1 MSNSSKSRLTLL
13 SVLAILSFSTFAA
26 TFAYAAPPGTT
37 AKDWQFP
44 DGNSWA
50 WNYSPETSI
59 NKNTAGN
66 LEVKWI
72 YPLEGKAAAATGMA
86 YIQSQNGGE
95 GSTTPPI
102 VVGGNVFVTTNYMR
116 TYSINAQTG
125 KLNWKYDYSVNLTDV
140 QKRLPVKISTPP
152 HMHGFR
158 YWEKG
163 NALLMNG
170 LDCGIYGVDA
180 TTGKQTYNI
189 NGLCKD
195 IPGNLYNYYSYAGF
209 SAVSSQA
216 SIGVYDKGGIFVVV
230 LPGGMHSTMYAGDAR
245 HVTLG
250 VSVDT
255 KQIVWRLFSFP
266 PHGVPTKDWALQECD
281 VGFFKGTIPCS
292 EVKAKAP
299 GNLEWDW
306 AQPNE
311 APNIYGGVTANWGQ
325 TIVDEDTG
333 IIYTQTGNQGPY
345 TYVGTTP
352 GPRLYGSTIMAIDAA
367 TGKRIWWSQPF
378 PRDPY
383 DYDCNWSGV
392 LAEVPGLGKVYM
404 KGCKEGMLNVMDAKT
419 GKSVWMKDVIQD
431 MVDSGSI
438 TTSALKEPNQGGNR
452 YHWTDIFSTYDIREL
467 KSPDNSN
474 YCGRPC
480 PVFPAWSNGIFGT
493 DMTYNPDSNTLFHY
507 AIGLQTQILK
517 SPEPVI
523 GQSVSQT
530 KGYPVLNATI
540 MARDAVTGKVKWTYF
555 YRDQQRA
562 SMLTTPDLLITGF
575 SDGHMR
581 VFDQGTGKI
590 LNDVNV
596 GSDMHVGITTGQDS
610 AGNQLIFTIL
620 GSGPGQTSIRPTTSG
635 TVVAIGLSKA
645 PAQGQVSTVTTTAT
659 TTQSTT
665 VTTTSATT
673 VTSTSATT
681 LTTTSATTV
690 TATQSAQ
697 TKTTTATVTSSAPAQ
712 TQTTTVVSSVTSTT
726 GLPSEVTYAAV
737 GVAVLAVIAAAVLV
751 MRKK

>member
-1 MSNSSKSRLTLL
+1 MANSSKSRLTLL

-26 TFAYAAPPGTT
+26 TFAYAAPQATT

-72 YPLEGKAAAATGMA
+72 FPLEGKAAAGSSMA

-140 QKRLPVKISTPP
+140 QKRLPVTLSTPP

-158 YWEKG
+158 YWAAG
-163 NALLMNG
+163 NALVING
-170 LDCGIYGVDA
+170 LDCGIYGIDA
-180 TTGKQTYNI
+180 TTGKKSFAVTD
-189 NGLCKD
+189 LCKD
-195 IPGNLYNYYSYAGF
+195 IPGNLYNYYRNAGY
-209 SAVSSQA
+209 SAVTSQA
-216 SIGVYDKGGIFVVV
+216 SVGIWDKGNQFIVV
-230 LPGGMHSTMYAGDAR
+230 LPGGMHSTIYAGDAR

-250 VSVDT
+250 VDITT
-255 KQIVWRLFSFP
+255 KQIKWRVFSYP
-266 PHGVPTKDWALQECD
+266 PQDAPTKDWALQECNI
-281 VGFFKGTIPCS
+281 GFFKGTIPCS
-292 EVKAKAP
+292 EVAAKAP

-311 APNIYGGVTANWGQ
+311 KPNIYGGVTANWGQ
-325 TIVDEDTG
+325 SIVDEDTG
-333 IIYTQTGNQGPY
+333 ILYTQTGNQGPY

-352 GPRLYGSTIMAIDAA
+352 GPRLYGSTIMAIDMSQ
-367 TGKRIWWSQPF
+367 GKRIWWSQPF

-383 DYDCNWSGV
+383 DYDCNWSGI
-392 LAEVPGLGKVYM
+392 LADIPTLGKVYM
-404 KGCKEGMLNVMDAKT
+404 KGCKEGRLNVMDAKT
-419 GKSVWMKDVIQD
+419 GKSVWMKDVTED
-431 MVDSGSI
+431 MVKIGSI
-438 TTSALKEPNQGGNR
+438 TQAALKEPNQGGIR
-452 YHWTDIFSTYDIREL
+452 YHWTDVYSTYDMREM

-507 AIGLQTQILK
+507 AIGLQTQILN
-517 SPEPVI
+517 SPAPVV

-530 KGYPVLNATI
+530 KGFPVLNATI
-540 MARDAVTGKVKWTYF
+540 MARDASTGNIKWTYF
-555 YRDQQRA
+555 YGDQQRA

-575 SDGHMR
+575 SDGHLR

-610 AGNQLIFTIL
+610 TGNQLIFTIL
-620 GSGPGQTSIRPTTSG
+620 GSGPGQTAIRPVTSG

-645 PAQGQVSTVTTTAT
+645 TAQTQVSTVTTTQT

-665 VTTTSATT
+665 VT
-673 VTSTSATT
+673 STSA
-681 LTTTSATTV
+681 SISTV
-690 TATQSAQ
+690 
-697 TKTTTATVTSSAPAQ
+697 TTTAQAQTTTVTSSAPAQ
-712 TQTTTVVSSVTSTT
+712 TTTVVSSVTQTS
-726 GLPSEVTYAAV
+726 GLPSEVTYAAIA
-737 GVAVLAVIAAAVLV
+737 VAVIAVIAAAVLV

>member
-1 MSNSSKSRLTLL
+1 MSNSNKSRLTLL
-13 SVLAILSFSTFAA
+13 LSVLSILSFSTFAA
-26 TFAYAAPPGTT
+26 TFAYAAPQANT

-72 YPLEGKAAAATGMA
+72 FPLEGKAAAGSSMA
-86 YIQSQNGGE
+86 YIQSQAGGE

-140 QKRLPVKISTPP
+140 QKRLPVTLSTPP

-158 YWEKG
+158 YWAAG
-163 NALLMNG
+163 NALVING
-170 LDCGIYGVDA
+170 LDCGIYGIDA
-180 TTGKQTYNI
+180 TTGKQSFAVTD
-189 NGLCKD
+189 LCKD
-195 IPGNLYNYYSYAGF
+195 IPGNLYNYYRNAGY
-209 SAVSSQA
+209 SAVTSQA
-216 SIGVYDKGGIFVVV
+216 SVGIWDKGNQFIVV
-230 LPGGMHSTMYAGDAR
+230 LPGGMHSTIYAGDAR

-250 VSVDT
+250 VDITT
-255 KQIVWRLFSFP
+255 KQIQWRVFSYP
-266 PHGVPTKDWALQECD
+266 PQDVPTKDWALQECD
-281 VGFFKGTIPCS
+281 IGFFKGTIPCAD
-292 EVKAKAP
+292 VATNAP
-299 GNLEWDW
+299 SNLEWDW
-306 AQPNE
+306 AQVGE
-311 APNIYGGVTANWGQ
+311 KPNIYGGVTANWGQ
-325 TIVDEDTG
+325 SIVDEDTG
-333 IIYTQTGNQGPY
+333 ILYTQTGNQGPY

-352 GPRLYGSTIMAIDAA
+352 GPRLYGSTIMAIDMKA
-367 TGKRIWWSQPF
+367 GNRIWWSQPF

-383 DYDCNWSGV
+383 DYDCNWSGI
-392 LAEVPGLGKVYM
+392 LAEVPTLGKVYM
-404 KGCKEGMLNVMDAKT
+404 KGCKEGRLNVMDAKT
-419 GKSVWMKDVIQD
+419 GKSLYMKDVTED
-431 MVDSGSI
+431 MVNAGSV
-438 TTSALKEPNQGGNR
+438 TSAALKEPSQGGIR
-452 YHWTDIFSTYDIREL
+452 YHWTDVYSTYDMREM

-507 AIGLQTQILK
+507 AIALQTTILN
-517 SPEPVI
+517 SPAPVV

-530 KGYPVLNATI
+530 KGFPVLNATI
-540 MARDAVTGKVKWTYF
+540 MARDASTGKIKWTYF
-555 YRDQQRA
+555 YGDQQRA
-562 SMLTTPDLLITGF
+562 AMVTTPDLLIVGF

-581 VFDQGTGKI
+581 VLDQGTGKV

-596 GSDMHVGITTGQDS
+596 GSDMHVGLTTGQDA

-620 GSGPGQTSIRPTTSG
+620 GAGPGQTSIRPVTSG

-645 PAQGQVSTVTTTAT
+645 ASQTTQVSTVTTTQVS
-659 TTQSTT
+659 TQSTT
-665 VTTTSATT
+665 V
-673 VTSTSATT
+673 VSTA
-681 LTTTSATTV
+681 
-690 TATQSAQ
+690 
-697 TKTTTATVTSSAPAQ
+697 TTTATTTAPGS
-712 TQTTTVVSSVTSTT
+712 TQTTTVVQTQTETS
-726 GLPSEVTYAAV
+726 GLPAEVTYAAI
-737 GVAVLAVIAAAVLV
+737 GVAVIALIAAAVLV